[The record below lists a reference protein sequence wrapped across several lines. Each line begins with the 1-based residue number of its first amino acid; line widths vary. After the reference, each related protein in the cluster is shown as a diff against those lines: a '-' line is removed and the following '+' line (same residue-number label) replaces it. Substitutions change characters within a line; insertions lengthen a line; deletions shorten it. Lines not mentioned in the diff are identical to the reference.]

1 MFFLSH
7 TPFQP
12 SQTSQTRMAV
22 GQHAIF
28 KPSQQPLLRDG
39 WKIQETRMAVS
50 SMTLVTVVRGVKQEE
65 REKERK

>member
-1 MFFLSH
+1 
-7 TPFQP
+7 
-12 SQTSQTRMAV
+12 MAV

-28 KPSQQPLLRDG
+28 KPSQRPLLRDG